1 MYLAAYS
8 SNELKPGGELQML
21 YSVCERLRRTGCGRP
36 GGFND
41 AIPTTTMSVCLD
53 CTTVV
58 NVKKTHGDE
67 QCASRAKR
75 AVVGI
80 AHQNSLV
87 RCRADAISEIFLSDY
102 SP

>member
-58 NVKKTHGDE
+58 NVKKLME
-67 QCASRAKR
+67 MSS
-75 AVVGI
+75 
-80 AHQNSLV
+80 AHLGQREPSW
-87 RCRADAISEIFLSDY
+87 A
-102 SP
+102 